1 MKNYLLKEYVSLTE
15 EMADELIDNKI
26 VMNSSDMK
34 KLTFNTLINL
44 NSFNGESAICLLNEI
59 SNKWNTSNYFSGLK
73 NQECL

>member
-44 NSFNGESAICLLNEI
+44 NSFNGKSAICLLNEI
-59 SNKWNTSNYFSGLK
+59 SNK
-73 NQECL
+73 